1 MHRNRYAVRKDR
13 FCKQHSP
20 HPLNEGMDGAIMCL
34 RQREGTKG
42 LFILHLQ
49 SRSDVHSLRSHCTCV
64 GVKPDWIRIHLNLL
78 QEVVS
83 IRMEV
88 NPV

>member
-1 MHRNRYAVRKDR
+1 MRIN
-13 FCKQHSP
+13 
-20 HPLNEGMDGAIMCL
+20 
-34 RQREGTKG
+34 
-42 LFILHLQ
+42 
-49 SRSDVHSLRSHCTCV
+49 VHSLRSHCTRV

-78 QEVVS
+78 REVVS